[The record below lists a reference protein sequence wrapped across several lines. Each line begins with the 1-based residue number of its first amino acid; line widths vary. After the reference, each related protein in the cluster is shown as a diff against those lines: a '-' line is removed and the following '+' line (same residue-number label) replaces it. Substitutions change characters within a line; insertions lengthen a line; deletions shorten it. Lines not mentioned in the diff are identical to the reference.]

1 MLYWNTVMLIS
12 FSLKWWKASLFI
24 LGQCKNWSFFHQYR
38 KYKDNLFVINTRV
51 VHQIFLIL
59 LCALLWARW
68 DHVTFCSYWVVN
80 NVTCHFQMEALRT
93 RVQCSRSFPYLFF
106 FACFHATVAELVTI
120 KIMYAARF
128 EIVNCFYRE
137 SLLTSA
143 LIYYFFVGILKTLI
157 YILKVNSKLN

>member
-1 MLYWNTVMLIS
+1 MSLPDGSFKNQGAMFTLIS
-12 FSLKWWKASLFI
+12 LPI
-24 LGQCKNWSFFHQYR
+24 
-38 KYKDNLFVINTRV
+38 
-51 VHQIFLIL
+51 
-59 LCALLWARW
+59 
-68 DHVTFCSYWVVN
+68 
-80 NVTCHFQMEALRT
+80 
-93 RVQCSRSFPYLFF
+93 F